1 MLVVSCSNIIV
12 IPRMVFSRLE
22 EPMFLPSGGLNH
34 ISGCDKGYGLA

>member
-22 EPMFLPSGGLNH
+22 EPMFLPSEGLNH
-34 ISGCDKGYGLA
+34 IVVVTRGVA